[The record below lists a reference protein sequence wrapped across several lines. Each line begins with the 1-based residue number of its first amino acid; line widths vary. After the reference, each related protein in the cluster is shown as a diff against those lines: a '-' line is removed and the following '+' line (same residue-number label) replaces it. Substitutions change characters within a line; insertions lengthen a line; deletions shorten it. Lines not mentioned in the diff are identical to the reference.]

1 MAQSTAH
8 DVSIGAGAGV
18 GVRTRVLADLDVVG
32 IAHVMREGTVLK
44 IKALKGIGLKK
55 DWLNDLI
62 LLVCVGIMLCGSAGL
77 LGYIIGGIVWL
88 VFFR

>member
-1 MAQSTAH
+1 M
-8 DVSIGAGAGV
+8 
-18 GVRTRVLADLDVVG
+18 
-32 IAHVMREGTVLK
+32 LK

-62 LLVCVGIMLCGSAGL
+62 LLVCVGIMICGSAGL
-77 LGYIIGGIVWL
+77 IGYIIGGIIWL